1 MSVPTNPL
9 VAPDRRRSRLAR
21 YLTLTYL
28 GVVVYASLYPFSA
41 WRAPVEDPVAFVLA
55 QWPVYV
61 TLSDLALNTLAYFPL
76 GFLFAM
82 LFMERMPR
90 LVAVLPAAVCGTLF
104 SLLIEL
110 TQAYLPARIPSN
122 LDLLTNASGT
132 LLGALAACWPRAWW
146 NSSGRLYLLRNRYF
160 HQGFLADLGFALL
173 ACWLFTQLNAEIWL
187 FGNGELLNWLPRQIG
202 LSYSARTYP
211 YFEVAVAALNF
222 SGVAFLVSALAC
234 SATVA
239 GTALA
244 ALTVLALLLKSI
256 ASSALFV
263 SGNPLL
269 WITPGSVAGLVVGV
283 AVWRLSAR
291 QSARALAR
299 ASAACLALGAV
310 VVNIAPVNPYLLDT
324 LRVWRHGH
332 YASFDG
338 ITHAISAAWPFLALA
353 YLVVLMRRPAGTSPF
368 IELHA

>member
-1 MSVPTNPL
+1 MSEPTNSL
-9 VAPDRRRSRLAR
+9 VAPDRRRSRLVR
-21 YLTLTYL
+21 YLTLTYS
-28 GVVVYASLYPFSA
+28 GVVVYASLYPFSD

-55 QWPVYV
+55 QWPHYV
-61 TLSDLALNTLAYFPL
+61 TLSDIALNTLAYFPI
-76 GFLFAM
+76 GFLLAL

-90 LVAVLPAAVCGTLF
+90 PVAILPAVVCGAIF

-110 TQAYLPARIPSN
+110 TQAFLPSRVPSN
-122 LDLLTNASGT
+122 LDLLTNASGA
-132 LLGALAACWPRAWW
+132 LLGAMAACWQGAWW
-146 NSSGRLYLLRNRYF
+146 NSSGRLYRLRNRFF

-187 FGNGELLNWLPRQIG
+187 FGNGELLNWLPGQIG
-202 LSYSARTYP
+202 LSYSAKTYP
-211 YFEVAVAALNF
+211 YFEAAVAVLNF
-222 SGVAFLVSALAC
+222 SGVAFLVSVLAC

-239 GTALA
+239 GTTLV
-244 ALTVLALLLKSI
+244 ALTVLALTLKSI

-269 WITPGSVAGLVVGV
+269 WITPGSIAGLAIGVV
-283 AVWRLSAR
+283 VWRLSPR
-291 QSARALAR
+291 NSVGGLAR
-299 ASAACLALGAV
+299 ASAACLALGTV

-353 YLVVLMRRPAGTSPF
+353 YLIVLMRRRAGTSPF
-368 IELHA
+368 IEQNA